1 MGFIA
6 NGERWEAD
14 VIDFDLSE
22 EQLALRTMAREFV
35 EREVAP
41 RVVEYN
47 REGALPWDLV
57 EKAGQ
62 LGLTGGV
69 IPEEYGGAG
78 LDYVSVAI
86 IVEEV
91 ARVCTALAAVVAYP
105 SALAGTGL
113 LLWGT
118 EEQKRR
124 FLRPLAQGEILAS
137 TAITEPDCGSDA
149 AALRCYA
156 RRDGDE
162 YVLNGQKSWISNAA
176 VAGWIQVFARMQ
188 GTKGKEGITAFIVER
203 GTPGLSTRSIEHKLC
218 SRITDTSDVSLDDC
232 RVPVENR
239 LGEEGQGWA
248 ILNGCVDVARI
259 TVAARSVGIAQGCLD
274 ASVGYANQRVAF
286 GRPIAQFQLIQHMIA
301 EMAVG
306 VESARLLTWRAAR
319 ERDKG
324 ARDTRYLSSLAKL
337 HASRVAMK
345 AAHDA
350 IQIHGAY
357 GVADEYHVERFF
369 REAKMQEIV
378 EGTSEI
384 HELIVARH
392 LLSGGG

>member
-1 MGFIA
+1 MI
-6 NGERWEAD
+6 E
-14 VIDFDLSE
+14 FDLTQ
-22 EQLALRTMAREFV
+22 EQIALRAMTREFV

-41 RVVEYN
+41 RVLEYN
-47 REGALPWDLV
+47 REGVLPWDLV
-57 EKAGQ
+57 QKAGE

-69 IPEEYGGAG
+69 VPEEYGGAG
-78 LDYVSVAI
+78 LDYVSLAI

-91 ARVCTALAAVVAYP
+91 ARVCTGLAAAVAYP
-105 SALAGTGL
+105 SALAGAGL

-118 EEQKRR
+118 EEQKQR

-149 AALRCYA
+149 AAIRTTA
-156 RRDGDE
+156 QREGDE
-162 YVLNGQKSWISNAA
+162 YVLNGEKAWISNAKI
-176 VAGWIQVFARMQ
+176 AGWIQIFARMQ
-188 GTKGKEGITAFIVER
+188 GTKGKDGITAFIVEK
-203 GTPGLSTRSIEHKLC
+203 GAPGLSTQPIPYKLC
-218 SRITDTSDVSLDDC
+218 SRVTDTSQVSLNDC
-232 RVPVENR
+232 RIPVANR
-239 LGEEGQGWA
+239 LGEEGEGWS

-259 TVAARSVGIAQGCLD
+259 TVAARSIGIAQGCLD
-274 ASVGYANQRVAF
+274 ASVDYANQRNAF

-306 VESARLLTWRAAR
+306 IESARLLTWRACR

-324 ARDTRYLSSLAKL
+324 SKDTRYMSSMAKL

-345 AAHDA
+345 SAHDA

-357 GVADEYHVERFF
+357 GMSDEYHVERFF

-392 LLSGGG
+392 LLGGSR